1 MTRPIRDSEPLSLTP
16 IAGLHKDL
24 SLYTHDPQSDL
35 VSQRLAA
42 QRCWEPFE
50 TRLWLGAQRA
60 GDVVVDVGANLGYFS
75 LLSALA
81 EAAPAQVHAFEPA
94 ADNFALLEK
103 NLALNGCSDLVC
115 THHAALSSVNGI
127 GRLRR
132 SETNLGDHQIY
143 AGDGERSEEPINARR
158 GDDALAAHCDRI
170 DLLKIDTQG
179 SELRAID
186 GLWPLL
192 ERSRES
198 LRILVELTPFS
209 LALAGASGRQLIE
222 RLARL
227 SLPFHIVDHIEARLV
242 RSDAAALA
250 RWCDNVDAV
259 PDDRGFMNIFVGAA
273 PAALA
278 PGED

>member
-1 MTRPIRDSEPLSLTP
+1 MRKPPGDAEPISLTP
-16 IAGLHKDL
+16 IAGLRNDL
-24 SLYTHDPQSDL
+24 SLHTHDPKNDL
-35 VSQRLAA
+35 VSQRLST

-50 TRLWLGAQRA
+50 TRLWLCAQRG

-94 ADNFALLEK
+94 ADNFALLEE
-103 NLALNGCSDLVC
+103 NLALNGCLELVRR
-115 THHAALSSVNGI
+115 HHAALSNVNGV
-127 GRLRR
+127 GVLRR
-132 SETNLGDHQIY
+132 SDTNLGDHQIY
-143 AGDGERSEEPINARR
+143 AGDGERREESITLRR
-158 GDDALAAHCDRI
+158 GEDALAEYCDRI

-179 SELRAID
+179 SELTVIE

-192 ERSRES
+192 DRSRER
-198 LRILVELTPFS
+198 LRLLIELTPFS

-227 SLPFHIVDHIEARLV
+227 DLPFHIVDHIEARLV

-250 RWCDNVDAV
+250 RWCDNVEAV
-259 PDDRGFMNIFVGAA
+259 PGDRGFMNIFVGVA
-273 PAALA
+273 PEL
-278 PGED
+278 